1 MVTDKP
7 EIITTGQKEDIEG
20 EVEEKYLGSLLV
32 ILIQGKVL
40 SFNSVILLMTQF
52 GAFKA
57 ILNVLSNAKR
67 DMRKR
72 NTPKF
77 V

>member
-7 EIITTGQKEDIEG
+7 EIITTRQKEDIEG

-40 SFNSVILLMTQF
+40 SFNSVILLVAQF

-67 DMRKR
+67 DMK
-72 NTPKF
+72 K
-77 V
+77 